1 MDKNAAIRIAVAIS
15 YQKHDI
21 WEEAAMPLKKYE
33 RAEIKIIEFEVE
45 DAITT
50 SGTEEVI
57 IPTLSPDGGFGWE
70 EEEGL

>member
-1 MDKNAAIRIAVAIS
+1 
-15 YQKHDI
+15 
-21 WEEAAMPLKKYE
+21 MPMEKYE

-70 EEEGL
+70 EEEGF